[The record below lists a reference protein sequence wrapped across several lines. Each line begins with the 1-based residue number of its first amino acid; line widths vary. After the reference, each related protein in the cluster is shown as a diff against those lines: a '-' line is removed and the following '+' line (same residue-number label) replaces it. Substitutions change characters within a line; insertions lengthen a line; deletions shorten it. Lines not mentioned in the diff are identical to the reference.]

1 MTFAPITATRV
12 AAITSASVYPWPLA
26 IDRLVSV
33 KNSGVPP
40 ATCTPRSVFPFAVA
54 VLPYSQIC
62 APTWLA
68 CGSSSLSWRMCASVS
83 FLRAWIYGEKFPN
96 CTAGQRW
103 IWKTFAPSSP
113 SCLSMDF
120 RSPLRRP
127 IIATTVNTPMMM
139 PSKVKPDRSLC
150 EASESSARPRSSS
163 RAVAERRSR
172 PVQAGT
178 PTRGACSATSLIP
191 QRLDGLEQRR
201 RQRRP
206 QPESDAQHGRPH
218 DPAEH
223 HPRIHLRRQGRDQI
237 DDRRRPGRERDP
249 HHPAHHRHH
258 HRLAAE

>member
-68 CGSSSLSWRMCASVS
+68 CGSSSLSWRMCERVS
-83 FLRAWIYGEKFPN
+83 FLRAWISGEKFPN

-113 SCLSMDF
+113 SCLSIDF
-120 RSPLRRP
+120 RSPFNRP
-127 IIATTVNTPMMM
+127 IIATTVNTPITM
-139 PSKVKPDRSLC
+139 PSSVSPDRSLC
-150 EASESSARPRSSS
+150 EESESRASRRSSW
-163 RAVAERRSR
+163 RAVHPRRNR
-172 PVQAGT
+172 PDETGAST
-178 PTRGACSATSLIP
+178 PGAWTATSLIA
-191 QRLDGLEQRR
+191 QRLDRLQHRR

-206 QPESDAQHGRPH
+206 EPESHSQHCRPDH
-218 DPAEH
+218 PAEH
-223 HPRIHLRRQGRDQI
+223 HARIHPRRQGRDQI
-237 DDRRRPGRERDP
+237 DD
-249 HHPAHHRHH
+249 
-258 HRLAAE
+258 